1 MAKKRRKLKKQFVKL
16 IRVFVLII
24 LFVVLCEVISS
35 FVTKK
40 TFKLVEIHE
49 NDYFTNSD
57 FGIVTLTS
65 IYDYD
70 NDGVDDYTDI
80 LNGAKKYAKFNP
92 KYVSKYYAGG
102 YPPVEEE
109 GVCTDLIWYALL
121 EAGYDLKDMI
131 ILDIKEDQENGS
143 EKYGIKYRD
152 DNIDFRRVGQQRV
165 FFESYA
171 EVLPTSLEKLETFQP
186 GDIVTFDGSEHI
198 AMISDKRNKNGIPYL
213 IQNSDEEQTE
223 KEEDVLEET
232 PMKITG
238 HYRFTF
244 NRDIKRL
251 MNKDKES

>member
-80 LNGAKKYAKFNP
+80 
-92 KYVSKYYAGG
+92 
-102 YPPVEEE
+102 
-109 GVCTDLIWYALL
+109 
-121 EAGYDLKDMI
+121 
-131 ILDIKEDQENGS
+131 
-143 EKYGIKYRD
+143 
-152 DNIDFRRVGQQRV
+152 
-165 FFESYA
+165 
-171 EVLPTSLEKLETFQP
+171 
-186 GDIVTFDGSEHI
+186 
-198 AMISDKRNKNGIPYL
+198 
-213 IQNSDEEQTE
+213 
-223 KEEDVLEET
+223 
-232 PMKITG
+232 
-238 HYRFTF
+238 
-244 NRDIKRL
+244 
-251 MNKDKES
+251 

>member
-80 LNGAKKYAKFNP
+80 LNGAKKYAEFNP
-92 KYVSKYYAGG
+92 KYVSNTMQ
-102 YPPVEEE
+102 V
-109 GVCTDLIWYALL
+109 DILL
-121 EAGYDLKDMI
+121 LKKREYVQ
-131 ILDIKEDQENGS
+131 ILFGMP
-143 EKYGIKYRD
+143 
-152 DNIDFRRVGQQRV
+152 F
-165 FFESYA
+165 
-171 EVLPTSLEKLETFQP
+171 L
-186 GDIVTFDGSEHI
+186 
-198 AMISDKRNKNGIPYL
+198 
-213 IQNSDEEQTE
+213 
-223 KEEDVLEET
+223 
-232 PMKITG
+232 
-238 HYRFTF
+238 
-244 NRDIKRL
+244 RL
-251 MNKDKES
+251 ATI